1 MLKSRKEKMK
11 TSFLSILCFLPAFL
25 LTLPAMALELARD
38 GKTEYVIVRAH
49 HKNYS
54 TSRLIE
60 ATAKDLASLLKKST
74 GADFPIVTI
83 LQGKKH
89 KKRIFLGE
97 SYYTNELLEK
107 AGRWKE
113 LKNEQIRILTCGNDL
128 YLYGG
133 GHGNAFAAYR
143 FLTKNLGFR
152 FFHYWGDSYIPRYKV
167 LKTGKLDSLF
177 QPAFEY
183 RDLAQSSFNVTGCKT
198 HGDYFRRNMLHNN
211 SLHPFHHLGGITH
224 TYTKLIP
231 PTKNHPQA
239 YRFLK
244 GKAYFVTNPEFFPLD
259 AKGKRVTRGHRCFSN
274 EQLRVEMNKNVEKLI
289 TERKGIQNTDSILV
303 NISHDDI
310 DCKFCYCEK
319 CVALEKKYKAPGGPL
334 YDYLIH
340 SASPYFAKKYPNL
353 VIRFL
358 AYGRLTTEIPPAP
371 ETLKGGKMPANL
383 MPHLAFLTADFNK
396 SFDAP
401 SNAFIYKCLTSWGR
415 VAQRISFYFYPS
427 TYGRPMIQF
436 PLFGNTGRAIKDL
449 QLGAK
454 NNVTQIFCDYASL
467 HRHCNTAFS
476 GILNYVMARIYE
488 EGPALDVEKT
498 IDEYMK
504 AIYKKA
510 APGMRKFYHE
520 LHALAAKDPTFVRWF
535 PDPRVVNYLTPRQL
549 YKWHRDFDAMEKAV
563 AKDPRALLHVRGE
576 RLCLDAM
583 TLLLYKEFSYAGYSK
598 DYPAEKLYRRA
609 LATGLEAIKRSWN
622 LKPEQ
627 GRPLTVEGI
636 LKQKG
641 KKAPERLYS
650 YKNNS
655 KDTHNILS
663 QYGYDSVV
671 HTLGL
676 YYKMA
681 AYKEKLPAGFGNV
694 PEKDRYYIF
703 FARLKAPPEEMKDA
717 PFGYALPANLPAG
730 MTATYDFVRSPADG
744 GNGRPLKVSNATSKF
759 EYHFLTRTTFTPTS
773 CMGAPR
779 KQGFSSRYLGAYGHY
794 AICSFAHLYDP
805 KNPKQEWDIYASLK
819 FGEKEM
825 ATSHLLLVKV
835 VPGRKPFLR
844 KKSAALSMEVP
855 SHSIIPSVDGRS
867 FPAEDLMGDLSM
879 RNSMNGKSGKKV
891 TLKGAFSNGRLFLLY
906 REKEAEK
913 GKKGMDALE
922 IFLPGE
928 KKYPVT
934 HLAVDMNGKSSALSW
949 TIPVTA
955 NPDDMKLVR
964 NSKKIPFPGKAVST
978 YAGKTWTVKLQITL
992 PKAVRSGE
1000 KLNINI
1006 FRTMERKSS
1015 SLALSPIY
1023 VENYLDGLSFYG
1035 FLYRDRLVLKGA
1047 EVKAPSRKDGI
1058 CIMDGNSGW
1067 AISATIPFG
1076 LDPAARYIVSAYL
1089 RSDAGNDTNKVKT
1102 RIGVYNQRTKKI
1114 TGYAVRPVM
1123 SLAGKEFRKVSSG
1136 KAIELPMSSMVY
1148 VGGFLPNRKLK
1159 ANMYLKEFVIEKG
1172 K

>member
-1 MLKSRKEKMK
+1 MK
-11 TSFLSILCFLPAFL
+11 TSFLSILCFLPVFL
-25 LTLPAMALELARD
+25 LTLPATALELARD

-49 HKNYS
+49 HKNYF

-60 ATAKDLASLLKKST
+60 ATAKDLAALLKKST

-97 SYYTNELLEK
+97 SYYTNELLKK
-107 AGRWKE
+107 AGKWKE
-113 LKNEQIRILTCGNDL
+113 VKNEEIRILTCGNDL

-143 FLTKNLGFR
+143 FLTRNLGFR
-152 FFHYWGDSYIPRYKV
+152 FYHYWGDSYIPQYKV

-177 QPAFEY
+177 RPAFEY

-198 HGDYFRRNMLHNN
+198 HGDYYRRNMLHNN

-289 TERKGIQNTDSILV
+289 TERKGIKNTDSILV

-449 QLGAK
+449 QLGAQ

-476 GILNYVMARIYE
+476 GVLNYVMAKIYE
-488 EGPALDVEKT
+488 EGHTLDVEKT
-498 IDEYMK
+498 MDEYMK
-504 AIYKKA
+504 FIYKKA
-510 APGMRKFYHE
+510 APGMRKFYNE

-535 PDPRVVNYLTPRQL
+535 PDPRIVNYLTPRQL
-549 YKWHRDFDAMEKAV
+549 YKWHKDFDAMEKAV

-583 TLLLYKEFSYAGYSK
+583 TLLLYKEFSYAGYGK

-676 YYKMA
+676 FYEMA
-681 AYKEKLPAGFGNV
+681 KYKEKLPGGFGYV

-703 FARLKAPPEEMKDA
+703 FARLKAPPEEVKGSPM
-717 PFGYALPANLPAG
+717 GYALPANLPG
-730 MTATYDFVRSPADG
+730 DLTVTYDFVRSPADG
-744 GNGRPLKVSNATSKF
+744 GNGRPLRVKTGTGKF
-759 EYHFLTRTTFTPTS
+759 EYHHLTRTTFTGTS

-779 KQGFSSRYLGAYGHY
+779 KQGFSSRYLGAYGYY
-794 AICSFAHLYDP
+794 ATCSFSHLFDP
-805 KNPKQEWDIYASLK
+805 KNPKQEWDIYACLK
-819 FGEKEM
+819 LGKKEM
-825 ATSHLLLVKV
+825 VTSHLLLVKV
-835 VPGRKPFLR
+835 TPGRKPFLR
-844 KKSAALSMEVP
+844 KKSAVESMEVP
-855 SHSIIPSVDGRS
+855 ALCILPSVPAKA
-867 FPAEDLMGDLSM
+867 FPAEKDMGDLSRM
-879 RNSMNGKSGKKV
+879 CHAATGAKRDHKI
-891 TLKGAFSNGRLFLLY
+891 TLKGAFADGKLFLLY
-906 REKEAEK
+906 REMDAVK
-913 GKKGMDALE
+913 GKKDALE
-922 IFLPGE
+922 VYLPG
-928 KKYPVT
+928 KNKYPLTQITVG
-934 HLAVDMNGKSSALSW
+934 MEGKSSALSW
-949 TIPVTA
+949 TIPITS
-955 NPDDMKLVR
+955 NPDDMKVVR
-964 NSKKIPFPGKAVST
+964 TSRKIPLPGRILST
-978 YAGKTWTVKLQITL
+978 YSNKVWTVKMTL
-992 PKAVRSGE
+992 SLPYGVKRGE
-1000 KLNINI
+1000 KFLFNL
-1006 FRTMERKSS
+1006 FRTTDKKDSTLS
-1015 SLALSPIY
+1015 FSPIY
-1023 VENYLDGLSFYG
+1023 TQEHLDGLSSFG
-1035 FLYRDRLVLKGA
+1035 SLYRDCLVLKG
-1047 EVKAPSRKDGI
+1047 EDVKAPKRVNGI
-1058 CIMDGNSGW
+1058 CIMDGNRGW
-1067 AISATIPFG
+1067 AINAKVPFG
-1076 LDPAARYIVSAYL
+1076 LDPAGKYIFSAYL
-1089 RSDAGNDTNKVKT
+1089 RTDAKTTLPKATT
-1102 RIGVYNQRTKKI
+1102 RIGIYDEMTKKI
-1114 TGYAVRPVM
+1114 TGYAAPR
-1123 SLAGKEFRKVSSG
+1123 LTTLTGREFQKVSSNQ
-1136 KAIELPMSSMVY
+1136 AVQMPFNALVY
-1148 VGGFLPNRKLK
+1148 VGGFLPGKQVK
-1159 ANMYLKEFVIEKG
+1159 GNMYLKEFVIEKA